1 MASVREIQVQ
11 PVTSAAA
18 ENCVRRWHY
27 SGRIVQN
34 SQVHLGATI
43 AGRLLGVMSFGP
55 PMDRRKV
62 IGLVRDT
69 PWDGMIELNRMAF
82 SDELP
87 RNSESRCLSVAC
99 RMLAQRYANLQW
111 ILSFADGVQCGDGTI
126 YRAAGWLLTNI
137 SDSSQIL
144 EAPDGERLSAMALTE
159 AGSARRISALRSVGM
174 ANHPLATGSSLRPLL
189 DGGFKVVPGFMLRYV
204 KPLRDG
210 VRERLTVPVMPYSA
224 IEQRGASMYRSQRP
238 SSIVDAPVIQTGDGS
253 SNLTGGLQQSG
264 GGAHGATD

>member
-1 MASVREIQVQ
+1 VASVREIKVQ

-18 ENCVRRWHY
+18 EQCVKRWHY
-27 SGRIVQN
+27 SGRVVQN
-34 SQVHLGATI
+34 SQVHLGATV

-62 IGLVRDT
+62 IGLVSET

-126 YRAAGWLLTNI
+126 YRAAGWLLTGI
-137 SDSSQIL
+137 GDSSQIL
-144 EAPDGERLSAMALTE
+144 EAPDGVRFAAKILTT
-159 AGSARRISALRSVGM
+159 AGSARRVAALRSIGM
-174 ANHPLATGSSLRPLL
+174 AHHPLALGSSLRPLL
-189 DGGFKVVPGFMLRYV
+189 DGGFRVVPGFMLRYV
-204 KPLRDG
+204 KPLRAG
-210 VRERLTVPVMPYSA
+210 VRDRLTVPVMPYSA
-224 IEQRGASMYRSQRP
+224 IEQRGATMYRSQRP
-238 SSIVDAPVIQTGDGS
+238 SSMNHAPPDHGGDGGVDP
-253 SNLTGGLQQSG
+253 TDGLQ
-264 GGAHGATD
+264 HTEVDDGATN